1 MEVAMSCSVTGL
13 SNPAAASAAS
23 TAVINTLSA
32 AAGTVRETINGVPYS
47 AIGAAAGVSFTIAD
61 GNRGAGR
68 PSVKVTLAFTTV
80 GAVSTSQSITLNY
93 PSGFF
98 SATPIP
104 TFAAGDASVNTMT
117 GSCTITSTQ
126 IVISP
131 ATTGIDANTAFTIT
145 LSGITMGAATA
156 GVSNGITV
164 ATTGDST
171 ASTGISSGAIVGIP
185 TSVTFT
191 IANADRGARRTSV
204 KVTLAFTTFAA
215 LPISG
220 KITLNYPSGF
230 FATTATPTFVAGDA
244 SVATM
249 TGTCGAPGATSI
261 VITTG
266 TAGIPA
272 ATAFTIILSGAT
284 LGAQNNGS
292 STITVQTDTDVVASN
307 GVASGDIRFSPYDV
321 SLTIAAGDRT
331 PGKTGVAAVLS
342 FKTMVPMKIGGLI
355 TLTYPAGFFDAVKPS
370 DNGAGSTSVPTMT
383 AISSTPTATTGTQ
396 IIITTAVA
404 GIAADTTFTI
414 TLSGL
419 KMGAANVGSPT
430 GITVQTNTIWGDL
443 TIASGGAPSGGIGST
458 VSSFSVAPSS
468 TVIATPSVDLIIKF
482 TTSKDNDIAIG
493 GKITLGFP
501 TGWFDSSVA
510 PAAAVKSSVKDLTAT
525 FSPISANS
533 ITITTAGAA
542 ILKNAAFTIT
552 LSGMKTGPAAVAA
565 GTFSLTTSVDLVA
578 AEFAGPALGAT
589 SPPPTTTAAPKSP
602 ANSAAASVLVLLAS
616 AFALLL

>member
-1 MEVAMSCSVTGL
+1 L
-13 SNPAAASAAS
+13 SG
-23 TAVINTLSA
+23 
-32 AAGTVRETINGVPYS
+32 AAGTVYDTITGVPTP
-47 AIGAAAGVSFTIAD
+47 AVGAVTSVSFTIASGD
-61 GNRGAGR
+61 RGAAR

-80 GAVSTSQSITLNY
+80 QAVSTSQSITLNY

-98 SATPIP
+98 DSTSPAP
-104 TFAAGDASVNTMT
+104 TFAAGDASITTMT
-117 GSCTITSTQ
+117 GTCTITSNR

-131 ATTGIDANTAFTIT
+131 ATTGIAAATAFTIT
-145 LSGITMGAATA
+145 LSGLKMGTATA
-156 GVSNGITV
+156 GASNGITV
-164 ATTGDST
+164 STTLDT
-171 ASTGISSGAIVGIP
+171 IPSTGISSGAIVGVP
-185 TSVTFT
+185 TAVVFE
-191 IANADRGARRTSV
+191 IAEADRGARRTSV
-204 KVTLAFTTFAA
+204 KVTLTFTTFAA
-215 LPISG
+215 LAIDG

-230 FATTATPTFVAGDA
+230 FATSATPTFAAGDA

-272 ATAFTIILSGAT
+272 ATVFKITLSGAT
-284 LGAQNNGS
+284 LGAQRNVS
-292 STITVQTDTDVVASN
+292 LTSITVQTDADVLASN
-307 GVASGDIRFSPYDV
+307 GIDSPIISFSTYDV
-321 SLTIAAGDRT
+321 SLTIATGDRT

-342 FKTMVPMKIGGLI
+342 FKTMLHMKIGGLI
-355 TLTYPAGFFDAVKPS
+355 TLTYPTNFFDAVAPTI
-370 DNGAGSTSVPTMT
+370 NAAGSTSVPTMT
-383 AISSTPTATTGTQ
+383 ATSSTPTTTQ

-430 GITVQTNTIWGDL
+430 GITVHTNTFWQPMP
-443 TIASGGAPSGGIGST
+443 IASGGAPSGGIGST
-458 VSSFSVAPSS
+458 VSAFSVAPST
-468 TVIATPSVDLIIKF
+468 TVVATPSVDLIIKF

-552 LSGMKTGPAAVAA
+552 LSGMKTGPSAVAA
-565 GTFSLTTSVDLVA
+565 GTFSLTTSVDVVA